1 MRADRFN
8 DPLARASRAET
19 LPGQALR
26 IATVFTTAATAGLA
40 AGMPI
45 STGWFAAAPRQVDLM
60 IRSVPLAMAA
70 GAIVAVV
77 VAATVASV
85 NSRRAGW
92 LAITV
97 AVLGILVNHTGL
109 PWLDIDSITTW
120 NYIDS
125 LWAGAILGSL
135 AVVVWSEPAMVSAF
149 LFGCVGSRLLGDL
162 TQSAAVSGPAN
173 VIERAIGGAPPI
185 WLIVLALTL
194 IAADLLLCEP
204 LTPTPTAPPMYFY
217 SQVVAGVIAVVTI
230 SSVANWLA
238 HRGDRI
244 VIIAAG
250 IALVILAALI
260 AALLL
265 PERDG
270 ILLLLVIA
278 LTTSCS
284 AVVTVPRPEWT
295 DPAVLA
301 LAGIGLFTALR
312 NPVPWRAISAIAA
325 LAAAATLVAMAG
337 GGGGTAIVGVLAIG
351 FVSGYTLGSAIP
363 PRATSAIVA
372 IAVLFVPAISVGLR
386 GRSFGRV
393 SYSPYWYR
401 LPSIPSQPAPGV
413 AALAITIGC
422 ALGILL
428 LARRPHGQ
436 RALDLRSDTGTL
448 M

>member
-1 MRADRFN
+1 MRADRFT
-8 DPLARASRAET
+8 DPETRTRRAES

-26 IATVFTTAATAGLA
+26 IATVFTAAATAGLA
-40 AGMPI
+40 SAMPI
-45 STGWFAAAPRQVDLM
+45 SAGWFASAPRQVDLM

-85 NSRRAGW
+85 NSRRAAW

-97 AVLGILVNHTGL
+97 ALLGILINHTGL

-125 LWAGAILGSL
+125 LWAGTILGSL
-135 AVVVWSEPAMVSAF
+135 PVVIWNEPPAVGAY

-162 TQSAAVSGPAN
+162 TQSAAVTGPVN
-173 VIERAIGGAPPI
+173 VIERLIGGAPPI
-185 WLIVLALTL
+185 WLIAIALTL
-194 IAADLLLCEP
+194 LLAYLLLCEP
-204 LTPTPTAPPMYFY
+204 LTPTPPAPPMYFY
-217 SQVVAGVIAVVTI
+217 SQVVAGLIAVVTI
-230 SSVANWLA
+230 STVSTWMA
-238 HRGDRI
+238 HRGESPL
-244 VIIAAG
+244 VIAAG
-250 IALVILAALI
+250 IALVIAAALTAALI
-260 AALLL
+260 L
-265 PERDG
+265 PDRDG
-270 ILLLLVIA
+270 ILLLLIIA

-301 LAGIGLFTALR
+301 LAAIGLFTSLR
-312 NPVPWRAISAIAA
+312 SPKPWIAIAA
-325 LAAAATLVAMAG
+325 TATLAAAATLVALVG
-337 GGGGTAIVGVLAIG
+337 GGGGTAIAGVLAVG
-351 FVSGYTLGSAIP
+351 FISGYTIGAAVP
-363 PRATSAIVA
+363 PRATSAVVA
-372 IAVLFVPAISVGLR
+372 IAILFVPAISVGLR

-401 LPSIPSQPAPGV
+401 LPSIPTQPAPGV
-413 AALAITIGC
+413 AALLITAGC

-428 LARRPHGQ
+428 LTRRPITPQTPTHHT
-436 RALDLRSDTGTL
+436 DTL